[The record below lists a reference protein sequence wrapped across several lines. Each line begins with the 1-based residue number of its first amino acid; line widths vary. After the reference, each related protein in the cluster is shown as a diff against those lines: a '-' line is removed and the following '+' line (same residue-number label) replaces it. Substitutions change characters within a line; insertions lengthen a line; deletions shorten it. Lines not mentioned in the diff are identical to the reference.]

1 MLPDLEVTAV
11 TAPSTGTILDKI
23 TVSWTVTNVGDAIA
37 PSGQWEDGLFI
48 SADEKLDL
56 GFNGLGD
63 LPLSDLSNPRPAYNR
78 PLAPGESYTLT
89 SDFVIDSYFNT
100 NRTGGSEYTP
110 TGNVYLLVATD
121 YRSAFIPDGGV
132 PESNQDNNLVAVPIT
147 INTPDVDLVVTSITA
162 PTSFT
167 AGTPFT
173 VSWVVTNQGS
183 VAATADFWSDYV
195 YLESAPGLPEVPFI
209 QQNVRNT
216 IFDRSPLAP
225 GASYT
230 LSASFTP
237 PAGISAGNYSLVVE
251 TDGGDK
257 RLFPFEVK
265 DQPETNENNNKLK
278 VPISTRA
285 PGVDLVVSSIT
296 APTRVASDT
305 PFNLSWVVTNQ
316 GSISADSQ
324 WIDDIYLSAD
334 PILDYTD
341 TYLSYHSTVGD
352 PSLPAGASYSVTQSL
367 TLTSEFQSGS
377 YYLLVATDG
386 DKNYQ
391 VESNEENNVT
401 AVAIDI
407 VNKEPVKGLNLR
419 GTNGQDTLKGGSGN
433 DTLSGLSGNDSLI
446 GGNNQDSLLGGQG
459 RDVLLGGKGNDILVG
474 GSGNDTLTGG
484 VGQDKFVYAQFSDRG
499 DLITD
504 FKIGS
509 DKIVLTQLLTSL
521 GIGSSSVG
529 FKDTAQGVSL
539 TLDPD
544 GLGPSGF
551 KSFILVQ
558 GSGVTALS
566 LSNSDSLVF

>member
-1 MLPDLEVTAV
+1 MLPDLKVTAV

-23 TVSWTVTNVGDAIA
+23 TVSWTVTNVGDA
-37 PSGQWEDGLFI
+37 PTGRNWSDSLFI
-48 SADEKLDL
+48 SKDQKLDL
-56 GFNGLGD
+56 DYGGPGD
-63 LPLSDLSNPRPAYNR
+63 LPLLRSSTPASNK

-89 SDFVIDSYFNT
+89 GDFTIDSYFY
-100 NRTGGSEYTP
+100 RSFRYGGTEYTP

-121 YRSAFIPDGGV
+121 REPPGSLDGRV
-132 PESNQDNNLVAVPIT
+132 PESNQDNNVLAVPIT
-147 INTPDVDLVVTSITA
+147 INVPEVDLVVSSITA
-162 PTSFT
+162 PASFT
-167 AGTPFT
+167 AETPFT

-183 VAATADFWSDYV
+183 AAATADSWTDYV

-209 QQNVRNT
+209 QQNVEGE
-216 IFDRSPLAP
+216 IFDQPPLAP

-230 LSASFTP
+230 LSATFTP
-237 PAGISAGNYSLVVE
+237 PAGISPGNYSLVVE
-251 TDGGDK
+251 TDGGDP
-257 RLFPFEVK
+257 RLFPYEAK

-278 VPISTRA
+278 IPISTRA

-296 APTRVASDT
+296 APTRVAVNTS
-305 PFNLSWVVTNQ
+305 FNLSWSVANY
-316 GSISADSQ
+316 GSVAADSA
-324 WIDDIYLSAD
+324 WIDDIYLSKD

-341 TYLSYHSTVGD
+341 TYLSYHSTVGT
-352 PSLPAGASYSVTQSL
+352 PPLAAGVSYSVTQSL
-367 TLTSEFQSGS
+367 TLTSEFQAGS

-391 VESNEENNVT
+391 VETNEENNVT

-407 VNKEPVKGLNLR
+407 VNKEPVKGLNLK
-419 GTNGQDTLKGGSGN
+419 GTNGQDTLKGGSDN

-459 RDVLLGGKGNDILVG
+459 RDVLLGGRGNDTLVG

-484 VGQDKFVYAQFSDRG
+484 VGQDKFVYTQLSDRG

-504 FKIGS
+504 FRVGQ

-521 GIGSSSVG
+521 SIGASSVG
-529 FKDTAQGVSL
+529 FKDTVQGVSL

-558 GSGVTALS
+558 GPGVTALS